1 MRSFILGIVILMAAP
16 GYAVG
21 QQPDRS
27 GGSATGR
34 TAVPRG
40 EAVQA
45 APARQADRRAERRGE
60 TSTPASRGEKSTD
73 AASSH
78 AGRER
83 RGAPNAD
90 ETVAARVR
98 EERLRAASAR
108 AYPTMSPPTPRPP
121 SFRPDHG
128 SAATPRPPSFRP
140 GHGSAATPRP
150 PSFQPGHGSQP
161 LPNREHRRPGQ
172 RDGDYRP
179 RYRRPHGGANVVF
192 VPYAAPVVV
201 EREIVVEREVVD
213 ETAVAPA
220 IVEHPAPARLI
231 LDINPPTAQ
240 VFADGYYIGIP
251 EDFRFED
258 GGAVLEPGPHRIDI
272 LHRDYEPVSFD
283 VNLTRG
289 QSATFRRTLTPIVRA
304 QPAPDA
310 TVKTQPA
317 PKQPVTFY
325 LIPGCYIGNVPP
337 KDANLPATCDIKRVV
352 STQY

>member
-1 MRSFILGIVILMAAP
+1 MRRFILGIAILMAVP
-16 GYAVG
+16 EYAVG

-27 GGSATGR
+27 GRSATGR
-34 TAVPRG
+34 TAVPRE
-40 EAVQA
+40 EAIQA
-45 APARQADRRAERRGE
+45 APAKQADRRAERRGE
-60 TSTPASRGEKSTD
+60 TSTPASRGEKSSD

-83 RGAPNAD
+83 RGTPHAA

-108 AYPTMSPPTPRPP
+108 AYPTMSPP
-121 SFRPDHG
+121 
-128 SAATPRPPSFRP
+128 TPRPPSFRP

-179 RYRRPHGGANVVF
+179 RYRRPHSGANVVF

-213 ETAVAPA
+213 ETSGAPA
-220 IVEHPAPARLI
+220 IVEQPAPARLI

-272 LHRDYEPVSFD
+272 LDRDYEPVSFD

-289 QSATFRRTLTPIVRA
+289 QSATFRRTLTPIVRT

-310 TVKTQPA
+310 AVKAQPA
-317 PKQPVTFY
+317 PKHPATFY

-337 KDANLPATCDIKRVV
+337 KDANLPATCDMTRVV